1 MSGNTQRILAAIVSV
16 DVVGYSRLMG
26 ADETGT
32 LAALRTHRSELIDP
46 KIAEHGGRIVKTMGD
61 GLLLEFPS
69 VVNATQC
76 AIEVQEGMADRN
88 KEAPEDARITFRIGV
103 NLGDIIIEGE
113 DILGDGVNVSARLQE
128 IAEPGGIAIS
138 RRVHEDVRDRLD
150 VSFHDGGEQSLKNI
164 ARPVHVWRWHAGAAH
179 AKQAS
184 TPNAQ
189 VLERPAIAV
198 LPFDNLSA
206 DSEQEYFVDGITEDI
221 ITALSHWRWFPVIA
235 RNSTFAYKNNPKD
248 VTKIANE
255 LGARYV
261 LEGSI
266 RKVGTRV
273 RINAQLIDATTGHHI
288 WAKRYDRDLDDIFA
302 LQDEITETIVASIE
316 PELERAEQQRASH
329 KHPDSLDAWEHS
341 IRALWHLNQQSQ
353 DSYAETQRLLKKAIA
368 LEPNWSGAISLLALC
383 HVFHVMLGWA
393 RNTSRPWGDVLSTA
407 KQAVAT
413 NDSDWLAHA
422 TLGMA
427 YVFTHQYDQ
436 GMEELRRAIDLNPS
450 AAKAYHFLGGSLAH
464 TGNPAEGIGLLETAL
479 RLDPHDPFHSDTL
492 AALALAHILLRN
504 FEEAVSVA
512 EKAVGAR
519 PANVRGH
526 QRLVAALGHTG
537 RVEDARAA
545 LEELK
550 LRQPDLSLAY
560 IDATYAFKNSEDRD
574 LFLDGLRKAGLS
586 V

>member
-1 MSGNTQRILAAIVSV
+1 
-16 DVVGYSRLMG
+16 
-26 ADETGT
+26 
-32 LAALRTHRSELIDP
+32 
-46 KIAEHGGRIVKTMGD
+46 
-61 GLLLEFPS
+61 
-69 VVNATQC
+69 
-76 AIEVQEGMADRN
+76 
-88 KEAPEDARITFRIGV
+88 
-103 NLGDIIIEGE
+103 
-113 DILGDGVNVSARLQE
+113 
-128 IAEPGGIAIS
+128 
-138 RRVHEDVRDRLD
+138 
-150 VSFHDGGEQSLKNI
+150 
-164 ARPVHVWRWHAGAAH
+164 
-179 AKQAS
+179 
-184 TPNAQ
+184 
-189 VLERPAIAV
+189 
-198 LPFDNLSA
+198 
-206 DSEQEYFVDGITEDI
+206 
-221 ITALSHWRWFPVIA
+221 
-235 RNSTFAYKNNPKD
+235 
-248 VTKIANE
+248 
-255 LGARYV
+255 
-261 LEGSI
+261 
-266 RKVGTRV
+266 
-273 RINAQLIDATTGHHI
+273 
-288 WAKRYDRDLDDIFA
+288 
-302 LQDEITETIVASIE
+302 
-316 PELERAEQQRASH
+316 
-329 KHPDSLDAWEHS
+329 
-341 IRALWHLNQQSQ
+341 
-353 DSYAETQRLLKKAIA
+353 
-368 LEPNWSGAISLLALC
+368 
-383 HVFHVMLGWA
+383 MLGWA
-393 RNTSRPWGDVLSTA
+393 RDTSRPWGDVLSTA

-450 AAKAYHFLGGSLAH
+450 AARAYHFLGGSLAH

-479 RLDPHDPFHSDTL
+479 RLDPHDPFRSDTL

>member
-1 MSGNTQRILAAIVSV
+1 MSPWLLNTN
-16 DVVGYSRLMG
+16 
-26 ADETGT
+26 
-32 LAALRTHRSELIDP
+32 SESQLTEI
-46 KIAEHGGRIVKTMGD
+46 
-61 GLLLEFPS
+61 
-69 VVNATQC
+69 TQLFSG
-76 AIEVQEGMADRN
+76 Q
-88 KEAPEDARITFRIGV
+88 T
-103 NLGDIIIEGE
+103 
-113 DILGDGVNVSARLQE
+113 
-128 IAEPGGIAIS
+128 
-138 RRVHEDVRDRLD
+138 
-150 VSFHDGGEQSLKNI
+150 
-164 ARPVHVWRWHAGAAH
+164 
-179 AKQAS
+179 
-184 TPNAQ
+184 
-189 VLERPAIAV
+189 
-198 LPFDNLSA
+198 LSA

-261 LEGSI
+261 LEGNI
-266 RKVGTRV
+266 RKVGTPV

-393 RNTSRPWGDVLSTA
+393 RDTSRPWGDVLSTA

-450 AAKAYHFLGGSLAH
+450 AARAYHFLGGSLAH